1 MTSILSR
8 YMRPTEEQIW
18 NMIDAFS
25 DDEDDLYELIDSED
39 KEDIDSD
46 SDQDNTGQAP
56 QDGDSVYLEPCQV
69 NNDEDHDVLD
79 EIGELE
85 AGNNNQR
92 DHRFRIRIR
101 KTVHILESA

>member
-39 KEDIDSD
+39 EEDID
-46 SDQDNTGQAP
+46 
-56 QDGDSVYLEPCQV
+56 
-69 NNDEDHDVLD
+69 
-79 EIGELE
+79 
-85 AGNNNQR
+85 
-92 DHRFRIRIR
+92 
-101 KTVHILESA
+101 